1 MFNTRRM
8 AVIAVFV
15 ALATVLNIVERS
27 VLVPGLPPGVKPGLA
42 NVMTLL
48 SILTLGFRDAF
59 FIVAV
64 RCFMGAL
71 IAGNPVSFLFSFTGG
86 VFSTLV
92 MVVMWRYFNKVVSIV
107 KISMVGA
114 VCHNL
119 GQLFIAAL
127 LVRSWQVYVFLPVL
141 MISAVITGY
150 IVGVL
155 TRQLYLSLNQRN
167 LRWTD

>member
-64 RCFMGAL
+64 WCFMGAL
-71 IAGNPVSFLFSFTGG
+71 IAGNPVSLLFSFTGG
-86 VFSTLV
+86 LFCPLVF
-92 MVVMWRYFNKVVSIV
+92 VVI
-107 KISMVGA
+107 
-114 VCHNL
+114 C
-119 GQLFIAAL
+119 
-127 LVRSWQVYVFLPVL
+127 
-141 MISAVITGY
+141 
-150 IVGVL
+150 
-155 TRQLYLSLNQRN
+155 
-167 LRWTD
+167 

>member
-71 IAGNPVSFLFSFTGG
+71 IAGNRSASYLVSL
-86 VFSTLV
+86 
-92 MVVMWRYFNKVVSIV
+92 
-107 KISMVGA
+107 A
-114 VCHNL
+114 VCS
-119 GQLFIAAL
+119 APW
-127 LVRSWQVYVFLPVL
+127 SWL
-141 MISAVITGY
+141 
-150 IVGVL
+150 
-155 TRQLYLSLNQRN
+155 
-167 LRWTD
+167 

>member
-59 FIVAV
+59 YCCCQVFHGSTNC
-64 RCFMGAL
+64 RQSGQLL
-71 IAGNPVSFLFSFTGG
+71 ISFTGG

-107 KISMVGA
+107 
-114 VCHNL
+114 
-119 GQLFIAAL
+119 
-127 LVRSWQVYVFLPVL
+127 RSAWLEP
-141 MISAVITGY
+141 SP
-150 IVGVL
+150 
-155 TRQLYLSLNQRN
+155 
-167 LRWTD
+167 